1 MQLSSS
7 SGKTT
12 TWLRQIV
19 LFSVG
24 IFYFCSRQ
32 RLLKIC
38 SQIKYPTYSYGV
50 NTDLIYSSGNTA
62 HKIAL
67 AIVNCIHIHLRQS
80 SVPWDIIS
88 WTAHQEHSW
97 EKKWLKVLTKKYP
110 AKMEGRP
117 ENPTAFIQNYQGWK
131 TFPTSCSP
139 AIHLE
144 S

>member
-110 AKMEGRP
+110 AKWK
-117 ENPTAFIQNYQGWK
+117 ADQKIQL
-131 TFPTSCSP
+131 
-139 AIHLE
+139 HLFRIIKVGKHFQHHAVQP
-144 S
+144 ST